1 MPEYSQIQ
9 TYIKYNEETFNEV
22 LIKARDLFLEFGIN
36 KNLLDNWIKDIS
48 WKVEDNGFVY
58 TGCNFKPQ
66 KINCLNTDIELQICP
81 LISGFLPE
89 EFYYVVKIE
98 LLFHTDEIEYSRTN
112 KLTKEIGQIIWKSLN
127 KFWDYF
133 KETGIYF
140 TDEAQDGRALD
151 TIHSNNSKDLYE
163 FDLAIIPNKYEKLYE
178 NISTEFTC
186 KKLSD
191 ALVIARTCR
200 WETLPWDAKY

>member
-9 TYIKYNEETFNEV
+9 TYIKYNEQTFNEV
-22 LIKARDLFLEFGIN
+22 LIKAGDLFLEFGIN
-36 KNLLDNWIKDIS
+36 KKLLDNWIKDIS

-58 TGCNFKPQ
+58 TWCDFETQ
-66 KINCLNTDIELQICP
+66 KIKILNTDIDLQIRP
-81 LISGFLPE
+81 LISGFLSQ
-89 EFYYVVKIE
+89 EFYDVVKVE
-98 LLFHTDEIEYSRTN
+98 LLFHTDEIEDYRTN

-133 KETGIYF
+133 KEAGVYF
-140 TDEAQDGRALD
+140 TDEAQDCKALD
-151 TIHSNNSKDLYE
+151 AIHSNNIEELYQ
-163 FDLAIIPNKYEKLYE
+163 FDLAIIPNKFEYLYK

-186 KKLSD
+186 KRISD

-200 WETLPWDAKY
+200 WETLPWDANY